1 MINLNLVLTEWSL
14 AGTIKQGKDQ
24 PIIRRRGPSHP
35 SLVWSSNGLSEYI
48 RILVVTRERQL
59 NLVSRALFL
68 GIPPGNEVKLQLKI
82 ICWYNCLSVLCHL
95 KVFKQIRGKKTDNIR
110 ITYLPILLGNNKS
123 YVTVR
128 IPSMKNS
135 STLVKRPSLFKVS
148 GKSKIAAAFFI
159 VFPVPSFSM
168 VAT

>member
-1 MINLNLVLTEWSL
+1 MIACGNHKTRKRPADNSQKRSQSPKFSLEFKRAFRIHKNIGRNERASTQPRFQSSVL
-14 AGTIKQGKDQ
+14 GD
-24 PIIRRRGPSHP
+24 PS
-35 SLVWSSNGLSEYI
+35 
-48 RILVVTRERQL
+48 
-59 NLVSRALFL
+59 A
-68 GIPPGNEVKLQLKI
+68 GNEVKLQLKI